1 MLIQTNIFI
10 SHSELQNNSAFP
22 YNASFG
28 RLPEKESPPG
38 PYQPSGAL
46 PPFADAL
53 MPNPETTKTLGNM
66 NLGLNGNMQNV
77 TEQIQ
82 VQMPHQVGEF
92 FSIPYSNILC
102 IVRFYNYC
110 YHGNYLW

>member
-10 SHSELQNNSAFP
+10 FYSELQNNSAFP

-82 VQMPHQVGEF
+82 VQMPHQVGQF

-102 IVRFYNYC
+102 STFLQI
-110 YHGNYLW
+110 LLSWQ